1 MNRSMTIPGALLLL
15 GTTVITAIGQ
25 TIMEDKEL
33 MDMLIYI
40 FTISSVVV
48 GLTWG
53 EVERY
58 KRRTFSPEILQAI
71 SRPWKGKG
79 VDPHAKERNLVYDR
93 AVNLGTIFHLLAGV
107 IFLYMEDA
115 TPKDYIV
122 VGVFWVLYS
131 RAIGVAVPWLFRVF
145 FFYGKQYMRR
155 RPSNSPDDF
164 GQGDQP

>member
-33 MDMLIYI
+33 MDMLMYI
-40 FTISSVVV
+40 LTISSVVMA
-48 GLTWG
+48 LTWG
-53 EVERY
+53 EVEVY

-79 VDPHAKERNLVYDR
+79 LDPHARERNLVYDR

-107 IFLYMEDA
+107 IFLYMESA

-122 VGVFWVLYS
+122 VGVFWVMYS

-145 FFYGKQYMRR
+145 FYYAKRCVRR
-155 RPSNSPDDF
+155 RPGNGPDDF
-164 GQGDQP
+164 ERSDHP